1 MASRFLQIH
10 TLTSY
15 PAALLNRDDVGFA
28 KRIPY
33 GGAIRTRISSQ
44 CLKRHWRTFE
54 GPHAIRS
61 MKEVQD
67 AGTVRSR
74 ETFERFVVQPLI
86 AQGLDAGAVREVV
99 RGLMAKVL
107 TAGKSEDEE
116 ESKPAKKGSKTEKV
130 AKKGAKAA
138 EEPAEPADDSS
149 TDAPSVATARTEQV
163 TVLGAKEVDY
173 LRSVAADAVR
183 AIEGKPHTGKA
194 FADWFKAQDKDFKKN
209 LAAVVP
215 AGGVEA
221 AMFGRMVTSDIL
233 ARVDASVRVAHAFT
247 VHEQQEES
255 DYFSAVDDLASQD
268 GELGSGHINN
278 SELTSGLYYS
288 YVVVDVPTLVS
299 NLTGAPQREWLSAD
313 RTLASKLVESLVH
326 LVATVTPGAKL
337 GSTAPY
343 AYAQCVLVEAGDAQ
357 PRSLSGAFL
366 DPVSLRGDV
375 LRNAYAALRE
385 QVTEL
390 DRMYGREGERW
401 ITALRTNGSLDAVA
415 EFISGEAKAPAI
427 DVLAARAASAVK
439 G

>member
-33 GGAIRTRISSQ
+33 GGAVRTRISSQ

-54 GPHAIRS
+54 GPHSIRA

-74 ETFERFVVQPLI
+74 ETFERFIVKPLI
-86 AQGLDAGAVREVV
+86 EQGLDANAVREVV
-99 RGLMAKVL
+99 RALMGKVL
-107 TAGKSEDEE
+107 SAGKADDEE
-116 ESKPAKKGSKTEKV
+116 DSKASKKAPKAEKG

-138 EEPAEPADDSS
+138 EEP
-149 TDAPSVATARTEQV
+149 TDAADEPSVAAVATARTEQV
-163 TVLGAKEVDY
+163 TVLGAKEVEY
-173 LRSVAADAVR
+173 LRSVAADAAR
-183 AIEGKPHTGKA
+183 AIDGKPNASKA
-194 FADWFKAQDKDFKKN
+194 FADWFKSQDKDFKKN

-255 DYFSAVDDLASQD
+255 DYFSAVDDLASLD

-278 SELTSGLYYS
+278 SELTSGLFYS

-299 NLTGAPQREWLSAD
+299 NLTGTPQRDWLSAD
-313 RTLASKLVESLVH
+313 RTLASNLVSSLVH

-357 PRSLSGAFL
+357 PRSLAGAFL

-375 LRNAYAALRE
+375 LRNAYGALAE
-385 QVTEL
+385 QVAEL
-390 DRMYGREGERW
+390 DRMYGREGARW
-401 ITALRTNGSLDAVA
+401 IAALRAKGALDSVA
-415 EFISGEAKAPAI
+415 ESIVGDANAPAI
-427 DVLAARAASAVK
+427 DVLAARAAGAVK